1 MNKLYPPNSE
11 NKIFEIFFFGYEK
24 FDDGYLICVKP
35 HFNLMVAFHK
45 GFGETEQNIKFFDLR
60 EDDQEFYEFV
70 LIEKKGSFSNEFFD
84 FKDLDDCNK
93 FSTSSF
99 SISNNCYKNV
109 ILKIRKSEIH
119 DVSLGVKNLFCRRQ
133 NYSSTQDQNYSSDC
147 NEQLKLNEK
156 LIDALPHELKILK
169 NEEINILENELRE
182 LKKKYCDQSISK
194 IESDMKIKELQNK
207 LENLKK
213 KNNILKAENEQNL
226 DLVKSKSNSYESF
239 IREIQNDYEIE
250 IARLNNIILNNQ
262 PKMEERENYIS
273 NENFSNLNND
283 INVPEN
289 SQ

>member
-1 MNKLYPPNSE
+1 M
-11 NKIFEIFFFGYEK
+11 
-24 FDDGYLICVKP
+24 
-35 HFNLMVAFHK
+35 
-45 GFGETEQNIKFFDLR
+45 
-60 EDDQEFYEFV
+60 
-70 LIEKKGSFSNEFFD
+70 
-84 FKDLDDCNK
+84 
-93 FSTSSF
+93 
-99 SISNNCYKNV
+99 
-109 ILKIRKSEIH
+109 ILKFRKSEIH

-169 NEEINILENELRE
+169 DEEINILENELRE